1 MTRQDTRER
10 DSAHVDGDDAQGP
23 KVIWGHSLA
32 AAAVC
37 LGTGAAITLIAIFG

>member
-1 MTRQDTRER
+1 MTSQDTRKR
-10 DSAHVDGDDAQGP
+10 DSGHEGADEQGP

-37 LGTGAAITLIAIFG
+37 LGTGAAIALIGLLG